1 MAKQES
7 IFSHVTSIKVAMSII
22 VMEPTIDVMTMMMM
36 MKMMQNDEDDANIF
50 DSQVRQAFDHLTTL
64 DDNPENACDIE

>member
-1 MAKQES
+1 
-7 IFSHVTSIKVAMSII
+7 
-22 VMEPTIDVMTMMMM
+22 MEPTIDVMTMMMM